1 MVRQVEWA
9 GCRQARCRGQ
19 SRKVRRGLA
28 VGHLARSLK
37 VRMPAVTT
45 TSGAMAGITARP
57 IMARGVRSG
66 MVSATAAVPIG
77 PKISGPRCC
86 VAS

>member
-1 MVRQVEWA
+1 MVRQVAWA
-9 GCRQARCRGQ
+9 GCRQARCQGQ

-28 VGHLARSLK
+28 VSRLARSLK
-37 VRMPAVTT
+37 VRMPVVTT
-45 TSGAMAGITARP
+45 TSGAMPRIATMP

-66 MVSATAAVPIG
+66 VVSATAAFPTG
-77 PKISGPRCC
+77 PKMSEPRCF